1 MKPKALYDPS
11 RLLIQPAHHFLGI
24 FLLYDSG
31 SHSGW
36 AKELLKELKKFRCL
50 GSSARE
56 SEAISFGQA
65 SEFFFSVHPILTSSQ
80 DEKHWLGIR
89 LNIKSE
95 SIKKVNNSTGEVWET
110 LPQVPVPTCSS

>member
-24 FLLYDSG
+24 FLLYDGG

-36 AKELLKELKKFRCL
+36 PKELLKELKKLRCL

-56 SEAISFGQA
+56 SEAISLGQA
-65 SEFFFSVHPILTSSQ
+65 FTVHPILTSSQ

>member
-1 MKPKALYDPS
+1 MKPKALCDPS
-11 RLLIQPAHHFLGI
+11 RLLIQPAHHFMGI

-36 AKELLKELKKFRCL
+36 PKELLKKSRCL

-56 SEAISFGQA
+56 SEAISLGQA
-65 SEFFFSVHPILTSSQ
+65 SEFFFSVHPILISSQ

-95 SIKKVNNSTGEVWET
+95 SIKK
-110 LPQVPVPTCSS
+110 